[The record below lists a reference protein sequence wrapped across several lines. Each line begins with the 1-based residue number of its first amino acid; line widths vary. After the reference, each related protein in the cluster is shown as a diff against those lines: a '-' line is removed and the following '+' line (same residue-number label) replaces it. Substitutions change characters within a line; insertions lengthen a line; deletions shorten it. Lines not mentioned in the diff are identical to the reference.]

1 MKENKRLIMNKRRI
15 IQIVLT
21 IVFFVWF
28 FIQIIPQFSINT
40 RCVVYDDFLK
50 LSLNGIIISKYIDSS
65 NHSFPTIE
73 IKNFKSTNTE
83 KLLLDLD
90 TSNLY
95 NQLHIGDTVL
105 KPKNGDTIFRLE
117 SNKLHFISKVNFGCS
132 R

>member
-1 MKENKRLIMNKRRI
+1 MKKRI
-15 IQIVLT
+15 IFKILLIV
-21 IVFFVWF
+21 VFFVWF
-28 FIQIIPQFSINT
+28 IIQIIPQFSINT

-50 LSLNGIIISKYIDSS
+50 LSLDGIVISKYIDSS

-73 IKNFKSTNTE
+73 IKNFKLANTE

-95 NQLHIGDTVL
+95 NRLSIGDTVL
-105 KPKNGDTIFRLE
+105 KSKNDDTVFRLE
-117 SNKLHFISKVNFGCS
+117 SNKQYFISKVNFGCS

>member
-1 MKENKRLIMNKRRI
+1 MKKRRI
-15 IQIVLT
+15 IQFLLI

-28 FIQIIPQFSINT
+28 IIQIIPQFSINT

-50 LSLNGIIISKYIDSS
+50 LSLNGIVKSKYIDSL

-95 NQLHIGDTVL
+95 NQLNIGDTVF
-105 KPKNGDTIFRLE
+105 KSKNDDTIFRIE
-117 SNKLHFISKVNFGCS
+117 SNKQYFISKVNFGCS

>member
-1 MKENKRLIMNKRRI
+1 MKKRRI
-15 IQIVLT
+15 IQILLI

-28 FIQIIPQFSINT
+28 IIKIIPQFSINT
-40 RCVVYDDFLK
+40 RCVVYEDFLK
-50 LSLNGIIISKYIDSS
+50 LSLNGIVISKYIDSS

-90 TSNLY
+90 TSNVY
-95 NQLHIGDTVL
+95 NRLNIGDTVF
-105 KPKNGDTIFRLE
+105 KSKNSDTIFRVE
-117 SNKLHFISKVNFGCS
+117 SKKQYFISKVNFGCS